1 MWAHKYEYKWKQK
14 LKYKYKYKCLIK
26 VSITIHGLKVS
37 DSGSYDCAL
46 NLKSHVLNVVH
57 NLQIEGEMKYAAII
71 SQQY

>member
-1 MWAHKYEYKWKQK
+1 MK
-14 LKYKYKYKCLIK
+14 LQIEMQIKYKYKCLIK

-57 NLQIEGEMKYAAII
+57 TLQIEGMAII
-71 SQQY
+71 LQQYQKY